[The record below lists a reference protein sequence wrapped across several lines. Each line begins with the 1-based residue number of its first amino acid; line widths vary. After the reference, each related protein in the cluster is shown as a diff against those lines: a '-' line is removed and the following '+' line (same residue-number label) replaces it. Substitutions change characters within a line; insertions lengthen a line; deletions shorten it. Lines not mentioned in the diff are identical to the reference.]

1 MLNYDNFITNKTKTP
16 PKKKIFFLPNV
27 GINQHP
33 IKNSMLIIE
42 TKVPLPQA

>member
-1 MLNYDNFITNKTKTP
+1 MIILLQIRRKPP
-16 PKKKIFFLPNV
+16 PKKKKKLPNV

-33 IKNSMLIIE
+33 IENSMLIIE